1 MEDTIRLSDLESEQE
16 IPLEEGYNLAIFDS
30 EEGKVYIVVDEEGQ
44 EVVRFGGDKI
54 TPVIKL
60 PTGRHIT
67 LNGVRIE
74 SI

>member
-1 MEDTIRLSDLESEQE
+1 MNATVRLSDLKSEQE
-16 IPLEEGYNLAIFDS
+16 IPLEEGYNLAIYDS
-30 EEGKVYIVVDEEGQ
+30 DEGKVYIVIDEEGQ
-44 EVVRFGGDKI
+44 EIVRFGGDKI

-60 PTGRHIT
+60 PTGQHLT